1 MAHRVISS
9 DSEDEYD
16 APVGKNKV
24 IRNNRIIDSN
34 DEGEDSVDNPDIN
47 SFSSSSD
54 SSSDV
59 YSEPESTPNES
70 FSPVR
75 VAHKKMANQR
85 VYILSDDDDDDDSF
99 SLPRDARKPSSNKE
113 KLENKENKDT
123 YTKAMNVQLSSRGVV
138 GGGFNTP
145 EGTGKERTE
154 NCGDSSESNKENTLP
169 PSKNLL
175 AGGVPEKPATV
186 PVLQVSQ
193 AKLPVMKAPQ
203 AVMMIAQR
211 PALLKQLDYVK
222 VRIIAIVYNSVYVF
236 MTRPPGVKSKHG
248 GESSRQRGIS
258 CQMGEA
264 DYW

>member
-85 VYILSDDDDDDDSF
+85 VILSDDDDDSF

-123 YTKAMNVQLSSRGVV
+123 STKAMNVQLSSRGVV
-138 GGGFNTP
+138 GGEFNTP

-193 AKLPVMKAPQ
+193 AKLPIMKAPQ
-203 AVMMIAQR
+203 AVMMTAQKQVPTYHLAHTR

-222 VRIIAIVYNSVYVF
+222 VRTIAIVYNSVYVY
-236 MTRPPGVKSKHG
+236 MTP
-248 GESSRQRGIS
+248 RG
-258 CQMGEA
+258 
-264 DYW
+264 